1 LIVNFNCFGV
11 GLSGGQR
18 VIFDLANSLSKL
30 GYKVNLTVLG
40 LPTRFDWYCGNRDFS
55 LNFVYPTS
63 WERLVQ
69 QRILQKRYI
78 YVHQDFLRRRIP
90 DCDFNIATVCLSAKP
105 TFESTRGKGFYLVQN
120 FEPWFFSDGV
130 KKSIAEESYCLP
142 LRKLCV
148 SKWLSKKVGGTN
160 IGNGVNRDVFH
171 PTKSF
176 ESKERKILYLFR
188 GVDRKNDSIA
198 LETIN
203 LLCSRLKDVE
213 VLITA
218 RSDEPL
224 PELGFRHTLYHD
236 VDDKKLA
243 ELYGEARVSLNTP
256 IFEGFGLQPL
266 ESMACG
272 TAVVSTPFY
281 GNEYLEHDVNCL
293 LGGNAEIL
301 AAQLESMLA
310 DDERCSRLINEGL
323 KTARTFDFNN
333 VAKNV
338 DEIFREGN

>member
-1 LIVNFNCFGV
+1 MRVNFNCFGI

-18 VIFDLANSLSKL
+18 VIFDLANSLSKR
-30 GYKVNLTVLG
+30 GYKTSLTVLG
-40 LPTRFDWYCGNRDFS
+40 LPTLFDWYCGDRDFN
-55 LNFVYPTS
+55 LNYVYPPS
-63 WERLVQ
+63 WERLLQ
-69 QRILQKRYI
+69 QRILRKQYI
-78 YVHQDFLRRRIP
+78 YVHQDFLRRHTP
-90 DCDFNIATVCLSAKP
+90 DCDFNIATICLSAKP
-105 TFESTRGKGFYLVQN
+105 TFESQKGKGFYLVQN
-120 FEPWFFSDGV
+120 FEPWFFNEGV
-130 KKSIAEESYCLP
+130 TKNIAEESYCLP
-142 LRKLCV
+142 LHKLCV

-176 ESKERKILYLFR
+176 EKKGRKILYLFR
-188 GVDRKNDSIA
+188 GIDRKNDRIA
-198 LETIN
+198 LETIK
-203 LLCSRLKDVE
+203 LFCSRLKDVE
-213 VLITA
+213 ILITV
-218 RSDEPL
+218 RSGEPL
-224 PELGFRHTLYHD
+224 PELGFRHTFFYD

-301 AAQLESMLA
+301 AAQLENLFV
-310 DDERCSRLINEGL
+310 DDERCSRLICEGL
-323 KTARTFDFNN
+323 KTAKTFDFNN
-333 VAKNV
+333 VANKV
-338 DEIFREGN
+338 DAIFREVD